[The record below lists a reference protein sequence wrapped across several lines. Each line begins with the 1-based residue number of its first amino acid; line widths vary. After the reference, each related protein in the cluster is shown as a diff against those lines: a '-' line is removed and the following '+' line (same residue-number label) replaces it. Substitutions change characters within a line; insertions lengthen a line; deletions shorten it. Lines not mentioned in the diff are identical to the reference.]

1 MRKSI
6 LFLVAF
12 LISTINTS
20 AQWPNYSCTIN
31 FEDNPCWEGSY
42 YHIDYPG
49 TNNIWQ
55 VCIPHKSVFDSAFS
69 APYAILTDSTGQYP
83 VNNTSSFI
91 IKFVLNPY
99 CMCAPAIGGRYKF
112 DSDSL
117 KDYGQLDISFDNGV
131 TWTDA
136 LKEDSGL
143 LQWYTPKPVF
153 TGRIHQWRE
162 FSSLF
167 VGGGTYKQDTIW
179 YRYTFVSDSIQTN
192 QEGWML
198 DNIQLIA
205 HTEGIQDDRYLT
217 DINIYPNPAT
227 DKITIE
233 IPGAIKETNLA
244 IVDIEGQQLITW
256 QINELRTQID
266 ISSLPGGVYFVRLTN
281 NDTVEVGK
289 FVKE

>member
-1 MRKSI
+1 MKKSI

-12 LISTINTS
+12 LISMIT
-20 AQWPNYSCTIN
+20 ARGQWPNYSCTIN
-31 FEDNPCWEGSY
+31 FEDNPCYDGSY

-55 VCIPHKSVFDSAFS
+55 VCKPHKSMFDSAFS
-69 APYAILTDSTGQYP
+69 IPYAILTDSTGPYP

-117 KDYGQLDISFDNGV
+117 KDYGRIDISFDKGA
-131 TWTDA
+131 TWLDA
-136 LKEDSGL
+136 LKEDTGL
-143 LQWYTPKPVF
+143 LQWFTPKPVF

-162 FSSLF
+162 FSSIF
-167 VGGGTYKQDTIW
+167 VGGGNYKQDTIW
-179 YRYTFVSDSIQTN
+179 YRYTFVSDSIQTD

-205 HTEGIQDDRYLT
+205 HTEGILDNRYLA

-233 IPGAIKETNLA
+233 RSTTPVKSQLTMMNLNGEEVLTRNLIKPK
-244 IVDIEGQQLITW
+244 
-256 QINELRTQID
+256 TQID
-266 ISSLPGGVYFVRLTN
+266 ISNLPSGVYFVRVTN
-281 NDTVEVGK
+281 DKTVEVGK
-289 FVKE
+289 FIKE

>member
-1 MRKSI
+1 MKKSI

-12 LISTINTS
+12 LISTITVS
-20 AQWPNYSCTIN
+20 AQWPFYSCTIN

-55 VCIPHKSVFDSAFS
+55 VCVPHKTVFDSAFS
-69 APYAILTDSTGQYP
+69 TPHAILTDSSGPYP
-83 VNNTSSFI
+83 VGNTSSFI
-91 IKFVLNPY
+91 IKFLLDPS

-117 KDYGQLDISFDNGV
+117 NNYGRLDISFNNGV
-131 TWTDA
+131 TWFDA

-143 LQWYTPKPVF
+143 IQWFTPKPVF

-162 FSSLF
+162 FGAILM
-167 VGGGTYKQDTIW
+167 GGNYKMDTIW

-205 HTEGIQDDRYLT
+205 HTEGIQDNRYLD

-233 IPGAIKETNLA
+233 ILGAIKETILA
-244 IVDIEGQQLITW
+244 IVDIEGQLLITQ
-256 QINELRTQID
+256 QINELKTQID
-266 ISSLPGGVYFVRLTN
+266 INTLPSGVYFVRLTN
-281 NDTVEVGK
+281 DKTVEVGK
-289 FVKE
+289 IIKE